1 MKAAAF
7 DYVRP
12 ETLGQALHILSERG
26 DGARILAGGQSLAP
40 ALNLRLAM
48 PEVLVDINGLEELR
62 FIAASDDVL
71 RLGALTR
78 HVDLARSE
86 EIAHRCPLL
95 SRAAAQIAHPAI
107 RHRGT
112 LGGSLAQA
120 DPAAE
125 LPACALALDAVIV
138 ASSSGGERR
147 IAARDF
153 FLGLYQTALR
163 PDEVLTSVEISGLG
177 ADRIYGFAKLA
188 RRQGDF
194 AIIGLALAARRSG
207 RGLVDLRLAFFGVA
221 DRPMLAVRAAAALE
235 GKPDATQSMREARAA
250 LQADLNPVSD
260 LHASAAMRLHL
271 AGVLLERV
279 LAETLEPLR

>member
-7 DYVRP
+7 DYVRA
-12 ETLGQALHILSERG
+12 ETLNQALHILSERG
-26 DGARILAGGQSLAP
+26 EAARILAGGQSLAP
-40 ALNLRLAM
+40 ALNLRLAT
-48 PEVLVDINGLEELR
+48 PDLLVDINGLTKLR
-62 FIAASDDVL
+62 FITATDDVL

-86 EIAHRCPLL
+86 EIAGRCPLL
-95 SRAAAQIAHPAI
+95 SRAAAHIAHPAI

-138 ASSSGGERR
+138 ASSSSGERR

-153 FLGLYQTALR
+153 FLGVYQTALR

-177 ADRIYGFAKLA
+177 VDRIYGFAKLA

-194 AIIGLALAARRSG
+194 AIIGLALAARRSD
-207 RGLVDLRLAFFGVA
+207 RGFVDLRLAFFGVA

-235 GKPDATQSMREARAA
+235 GKPDPTRSLHEARAA
-250 LQADLNPVSD
+250 LRADLNPVSD
-260 LHASAAMRLHL
+260 LHASAEMRLYL
-271 AGVLLERV
+271 ADVLLERV
-279 LAETLEPLR
+279 FAEVLEPAR